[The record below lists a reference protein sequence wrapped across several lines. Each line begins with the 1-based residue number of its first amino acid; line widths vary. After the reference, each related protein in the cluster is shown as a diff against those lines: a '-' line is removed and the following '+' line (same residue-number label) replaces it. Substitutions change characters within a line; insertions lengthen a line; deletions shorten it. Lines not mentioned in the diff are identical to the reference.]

1 MVEIA
6 PLANIKAICSGCC
19 KRIAGQER
27 SSKETFRFFPY
38 VGFSRHFFFMLC
50 VGLFVQVVEL
60 QSNESEISIQFGID
74 RAATDTTFILKRAT
88 NLGGGNFE
96 EM

>member
-1 MVEIA
+1 
-6 PLANIKAICSGCC
+6 
-19 KRIAGQER
+19 
-27 SSKETFRFFPY
+27 
-38 VGFSRHFFFMLC
+38 MLC

-60 QSNESEISIQFGID
+60 QASESEISIQFGID

-88 NLGGGNFE
+88 NLDGGNFE

>member
-88 NLGGGNFE
+88 NLDGGNFE